1 MAIVE
6 LAMAKAQSITW
17 RHYYELT
24 KPKVVALILFTTLV
38 GMLLSSGEMAWN
50 TLLFGLVGIGL
61 AAAAGA
67 ALNHV
72 VDQRIDA
79 LMERTK
85 GRPLPSG
92 HMDTPHALGFALFL
106 AGLSFLLLTL
116 LVNLLTALLTF
127 GAFIGYAVIYTVY
140 LKRNTPQNIVWG
152 GLAGAMPPLLG
163 WVAVT
168 GEIHA
173 HAWLL
178 VLLIFVWTP
187 PHFWSLAIK
196 RRNEYAQAGIPM
208 LPVTHGVL
216 FTKQQILLYSL
227 MLLVVSLMP
236 FSVEMMGPL
245 YLVGAVILGLVFVY
259 RAIRLL
265 VSTSEAEAMKTF
277 GYSILYLSMMF
288 ALMLLDRYWP
298 IIPT

>member
-85 GRPLPSG
+85 GRPLR
-92 HMDTPHALGFALFL
+92 D
-106 AGLSFLLLTL
+106 
-116 LVNLLTALLTF
+116 
-127 GAFIGYAVIYTVY
+127 
-140 LKRNTPQNIVWG
+140 
-152 GLAGAMPPLLG
+152 
-163 WVAVT
+163 
-168 GEIHA
+168 
-173 HAWLL
+173 
-178 VLLIFVWTP
+178 
-187 PHFWSLAIK
+187 
-196 RRNEYAQAGIPM
+196 
-208 LPVTHGVL
+208 
-216 FTKQQILLYSL
+216 
-227 MLLVVSLMP
+227 
-236 FSVEMMGPL
+236 
-245 YLVGAVILGLVFVY
+245 
-259 RAIRLL
+259 
-265 VSTSEAEAMKTF
+265 
-277 GYSILYLSMMF
+277 
-288 ALMLLDRYWP
+288 
-298 IIPT
+298 